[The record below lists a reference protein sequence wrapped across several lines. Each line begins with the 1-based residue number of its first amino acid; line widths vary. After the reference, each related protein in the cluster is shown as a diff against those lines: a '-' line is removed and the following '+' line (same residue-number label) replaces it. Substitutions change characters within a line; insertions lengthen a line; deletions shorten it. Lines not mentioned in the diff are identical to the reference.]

1 VAGVPY
7 GWRAQRTSPGVYRIG
22 DQAAVIASL
31 AGDGVAI
38 ALESGIHA
46 GEALLLGQRAPA
58 FQTEFAARARRPLRV
73 AEALRH
79 AAEHPRSR
87 ALLMP
92 VLGLFPGLAPLAA
105 RLTRIG

>member
-1 VAGVPY
+1 V
-7 GWRAQRTSPGVYRIG
+7 PGVYRVG

-31 AGDGVAI
+31 AGDGIAI
-38 ALESGIHA
+38 ALESGIA
-46 GEALLLGQRAPA
+46 AADAMLSGRAAESFQRG
-58 FQTEFAARARRPLRV
+58 FAKRARRPVAV
-73 AEALRH
+73 AERLRH
-79 AAEHPRSR
+79 AAEHPSSR